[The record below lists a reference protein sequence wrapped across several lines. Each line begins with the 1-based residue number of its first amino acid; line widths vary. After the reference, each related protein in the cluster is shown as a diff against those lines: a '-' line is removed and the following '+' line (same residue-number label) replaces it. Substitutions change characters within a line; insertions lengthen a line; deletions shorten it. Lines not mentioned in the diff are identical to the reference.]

1 MAPERGIF
9 PDLAIIGLVLLAA
22 GCEQRVTTVPLDFP
36 PAAAAFKGGEPV
48 VVVAGHRTVREG
60 AKPARHEIRIAV
72 VDVASGKQTGVR
84 DLGARAAGTLRFA
97 LSQDGSL
104 LAVERAD
111 RRIGVWNTETG
122 KLLAS
127 LPGFAEKTMPFAI
140 SRQQDEVIVGALR
153 WRIEGA
159 KPLGIADERA
169 ARRLIGYDR
178 SHAVSQDDRLVATAT
193 ENAVRPGER
202 RPRLELR
209 REPGG
214 DLVQTFDL
222 DEPVSGG
229 LLTRISADGRYVLLQ
244 NTHAAT
250 TSLTVWKTGNGSR
263 VYRVEKPAVCGYA
276 AWSADGSKLL
286 LRCAERESNMSIES
300 HTIR

>member
-1 MAPERGIF
+1 VPERGRLF
-9 PDLAIIGLVLLAA
+9 GLALLLA
-22 GCEQRVTTVPLDFP
+22 GCGPSVTTVPLDFP
-36 PAAAAFKGGEPV
+36 PAAAAFRGASPV

-60 AKPARHEIRIAV
+60 AKPARHEIRIAT
-72 VDVASGKQTGVR
+72 VDLASGKQTGAR
-84 DLGARAAGTLRFA
+84 DLGARAAGTFKFA
-97 LSQDGSL
+97 LSEDGTL
-104 LAVERAD
+104 LAAERAD

-127 LPGFAEKTMPFAI
+127 LPGFAEKTVPFAI

-153 WRIEGA
+153 WRIAGA
-159 KPLGIADERA
+159 KAVGIADERA

-178 SHAVSQDDRLVATAT
+178 SHAISQDDRLVATAT
-193 ENAVRPGER
+193 ENAVRPGEK

-222 DEPVSGG
+222 DEPASGG
-229 LLTRISADGRYVLLQ
+229 LLTRISPDGRFVLLQ
-244 NTHAAT
+244 NT
-250 TSLTVWKTGNGSR
+250 TSAGTSVTVWKTAGGSR
-263 VYRVEKPAVCGYA
+263 VYRVEKPAACGFA

-286 LRCAERESNMSIES
+286 LQCADRESNMSIES
-300 HTIR
+300 HPIK